1 MAFVKLDCGILNS
14 TLWVEREPRDVFI
27 TALLMAVPFEVTV
40 PMPQYRVDSIEK
52 TGFVVPPGWYGFV
65 EAAGPGIVRRA
76 IADPVLGME
85 ALARLGEPDLESRS
99 SDFDGRRL
107 VRVDGGYIILN
118 YMKYRDKDNTAAVR
132 QKRYRDRKR
141 EAEQAVGAPTKTESQ
156 SRVTSTPSRSNAT
169 TNDNAL
175 RDFVTNAE
183 EEAEEEKETVVE
195 VGGCGG
201 KDQPPSDEPP
211 VAAGKPAAHAMRP
224 RKTGTRLPDDWA
236 LPKPWGEWALAEFP
250 QWTPDKVRL
259 EAAKFADHWH
269 AKTGAE
275 ASKLDWLAT
284 WRNWCRS
291 DIAHRDDPKPMNGHA
306 PRPGEPSGRLPL
318 YVPPP
323 PLSDAER
330 QAAEA
335 KRVEVMAKFRHR
347 GSA

>member
-1 MAFVKLDCGILNS
+1 MARSRNIKPGFFSNEDLAECSFPARLCFAGLW
-14 TLWVEREPRDVFI
+14 TLADRDGRMEDRPKRIKGELFRFDSVEVELLLRELER
-27 TALLMAVPFEVTV
+27 
-40 PMPQYRVDSIEK
+40 
-52 TGFVVPPGWYGFV
+52 YGF
-65 EAAGPGIVRRA
+65 IIRYQ
-76 IADPVLGME
+76 I
-85 ALARLGEPDLESRS
+85 
-99 SDFDGRRL
+99 DG
-107 VRVDGGYIILN
+107 
-118 YMKYRDKDNTAAVR
+118 
-132 QKRYRDRKR
+132 DRFIQVSKFSEHQTPHYSEKPSVIKPPPLQDDQPYEDSKTPR
-141 EAEQAVGAPTKTESQ
+141 EDQETPEVSG
-156 SRVTSTPSRSNAT
+156 PSRGGRNPLIPDSLIP
-169 TNDNAL
+169 DSL
-175 RDFVTNAE
+175 IPE
-183 EEAEEEKETVVE
+183 QSIVV
-195 VGGCGG
+195 VAGVPAVIAYG
-201 KDQPPSDEPP
+201 DPPP
-211 VAAGKPAAHAMRP
+211 VAAGKPAAHATRP

-259 EAAKFADHWH
+259 EAAKFSDHWH

-335 KRVEVMAKFRHR
+335 KRVEVMAKFRRR